1 MPALTVLKRLH
12 RRSSES
18 AVDHYLWSMSA
29 PTASAADQLET
40 VRFMVAQATQRLLGD
55 TITVSDE
62 DWRRP
67 SRLPN
72 WTRAHVATHL
82 ARQADAIRRL
92 TEWARTGERRDMYS
106 SGDQRESEIEAG
118 AGRTGLEL
126 QVDLDTS
133 AGRLGEAFDAL
144 HEADT
149 WDAVVEMRG
158 GLRVPARLLPLAR
171 LLEVIIHH
179 VDLDIGFE
187 VAHIDQQMAE
197 WLLEWCALRL
207 RDRKDFPRLVL
218 TSESGFTISVGSS
231 GDPRH
236 ITGNSSNLLGWL
248 TNRVDGSAVT
258 GGHELQLPAF

>member
-1 MPALTVLKRLH
+1 
-12 RRSSES
+12 
-18 AVDHYLWSMSA
+18 MSA

-106 SGDQRESEIEAG
+106 SADQRESEIEAG

-126 QVDLDTS
+126 QVDLDI
-133 AGRLGEAFDAL
+133 
-144 HEADT
+144 
-149 WDAVVEMRG
+149 
-158 GLRVPARLLPLAR
+158 GL
-171 LLEVIIHH
+171 
-179 VDLDIGFE
+179 E

-207 RDRKDFPRLVL
+207 RDREDFPRLVL

-236 ITGNSSNLLGWL
+236 ITGDSSNLLGWL

-258 GGHELQLPAF
+258 GGDELQLPAY

>member
-1 MPALTVLKRLH
+1 
-12 RRSSES
+12 
-18 AVDHYLWSMSA
+18 MSA

-40 VRFMVAQATQRLLGD
+40 VRLLVAQATQRLLGD
-55 TITVSDE
+55 TIAVNDE
-62 DWRRP
+62 DWLRP

-82 ARQADAIRRL
+82 ARQADAIGRL

-106 SGDQRESEIEAG
+106 SASQRESDIEAG

-144 HEADT
+144 DRADA

-158 GLRVPARLLPLAR
+158 GMRVPARLLPLAR

-179 VDLDIGFE
+179 VDLDVGFD
-187 VAHIDQQMAE
+187 VGDIDQQTAE
-197 WLLEWCALRL
+197 WLLEWCAFRL
-207 RDRKDFPRLVL
+207 RDRDEFPRLVL
-218 TSESGFTISVGSS
+218 TSDSGFTVQLGRSGEPRPITGSS
-231 GDPRH
+231 
-236 ITGNSSNLLGWL
+236 SSLLGWL
-248 TNRVDGSAVT
+248 MNRADGSAVT
-258 GGHELQLPAF
+258 GGDQLHLPAF